1 MKAMELFA
9 GAGGLALGASQAG
22 YEHVLMVEFDADA
35 CATLKANCLPGLLGC
50 DSSRF
55 LKTTYTNIYI
65 VAVKQ
70 EQELGFL

>member
-22 YEHVLMVEFDADA
+22 FEHVLMVEFDADA

-50 DSSRF
+50 DSSTRARW
-55 LKTTYTNIYI
+55 TTPPT
-65 VAVKQ
+65 
-70 EQELGFL
+70 GPST